1 MLAVRPW
8 RRHAGRVIEPATV
21 MNVTP
26 DDALSLLAVAR
37 TAAAVLMEGYRAPV
51 EVEHKGPIDL
61 VTRWDR
67 ASEDAL
73 RRGLASAF
81 PGVTLVAEESAR
93 GDRPDGPVIWADPLD
108 GTTNFIHGLP
118 LFAVSIGLADGP
130 TPLAS
135 AVVAPALGLEW
146 HCARGHGAFRNGV
159 PCHVSATSF
168 LDGSLLAT
176 GFPYDNRTNPLNNF
190 DEFAALTR
198 RSRGVRRCGA
208 ASLDLC
214 MTADGTFDGYWE
226 RFLKPWDLAAGS
238 LLVTE
243 AGGCVTDLAGA
254 ALDFRDGWLVASNGL
269 VHGELVAALAAVDR
283 TGG

>member
-1 MLAVRPW
+1 MLAASRVRC
-8 RRHAGRVIEPATV
+8 HAAACDRAAPI

-26 DDALSLLAVAR
+26 DDALSLLTVAR
-37 TAAAVLMEGYRAPV
+37 ASAAVLMEGFRAPV

-67 ASEDAL
+67 ASEDTLRTAL
-73 RRGLASAF
+73 RSAF
-81 PGVTLVAEESAR
+81 PGVTLVAEESAD
-93 GDRPDGPVIWADPLD
+93 GTIPDGPAIWADPLD

-118 LFAVSIGLADGP
+118 FFAVSLGLAVGP
-130 TPLAS
+130 TLLAA

-146 HCARGHGAFRNGV
+146 SAVLGHGTRRNGL
-159 PCHVSATSF
+159 PCHVSKTAV
-168 LDGSLLAT
+168 LDRALLAT

-190 DEFAALTR
+190 AEFAALTQ

-214 MTADGTFDGYWE
+214 LTADGTFDGYWE
-226 RFLKPWDLAAGS
+226 RFLKPWDLAAGA

-243 AGGCVTDLAGA
+243 AGGRVTDLAGG
-254 ALDFRDGWLVASNGL
+254 ALDFRDGWLVASNGP
-269 VHGELVAALAAVDR
+269 VHDELVAALTAVR
-283 TGG
+283 RAER

>member
-1 MLAVRPW
+1 
-8 RRHAGRVIEPATV
+8 

-26 DDALSLLAVAR
+26 DDALSLLTVAR
-37 TAAAVLMEGYRAPV
+37 ASAAVLMGGYRAPV

-73 RRGLASAF
+73 RRGVAEAF
-81 PGVTLVAEESAR
+81 PGVTLVAEESA
-93 GDRPDGPVIWADPLD
+93 GGERPAGPMIWADPLD

-118 LFAVSIGLADGP
+118 LFAVSLGLTDGA
-130 TPLAS
+130 TLLAA
-135 AVVAPALGLEW
+135 AVVAPALGMEW
-146 HCARGHGAFRNGV
+146 HAARGHGAFRNGS
-159 PCHVSATSF
+159 PCHVSETPV
-168 LDGSLLAT
+168 LDRALLAT

-190 DEFAALTR
+190 DEFASLTQ

-226 RFLKPWDLAAGS
+226 RFLKPWDLAAGA

-243 AGGCVTDLAGA
+243 AGGRVTDLSGA

-269 VHGELVAALAAVDR
+269 VHDELVASLAAVGR
-283 TGG
+283 ARG